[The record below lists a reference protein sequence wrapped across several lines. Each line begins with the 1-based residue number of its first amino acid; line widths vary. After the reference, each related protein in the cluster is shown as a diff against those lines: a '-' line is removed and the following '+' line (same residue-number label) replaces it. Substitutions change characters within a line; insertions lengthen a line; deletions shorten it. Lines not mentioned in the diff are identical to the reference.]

1 MEMWLG
7 GGHVKQ
13 MRIALGCPVVP
24 TGDAQLCLV
33 RMNPIFVEGVNA
45 GLFVRAIR
53 KKKKK
58 VKSLRRLNVGAATR
72 PHLGAFS
79 GQHKAAPL
87 GITRRHGESCE
98 KEGFFL
104 SGGEAKKSD
113 TSIISDIS
121 LRNLNMNAIKKKEK
135 KTLPPCVRASLVKGE
150 DVCGRCY
157 GAVVLA

>member
-1 MEMWLG
+1 M
-7 GGHVKQ
+7 
-13 MRIALGCPVVP
+13 
-24 TGDAQLCLV
+24 
-33 RMNPIFVEGVNA
+33 
-45 GLFVRAIR
+45 
-53 KKKKK
+53 
-58 VKSLRRLNVGAATR
+58 KSLRRLNVVAATR

-135 KTLPPCVRASLVKGE
+135 KTLPPCVRASLAKGE
-150 DVCGRCY
+150 DVCRRCY
-157 GAVVLA
+157 GAVVFA